1 MSFER
6 ASFFYQE
13 KDNKFKK
20 SVALQKMLCMNY
32 LVFFKMIEFCC
43 ENELSE
49 TDLNY
54 VLSLALRNNKKTSEY
69 EKLVK
74 TIFNKLESINR
85 GVKKNTISFAEFFK
99 ILIYKN

>member
-1 MSFER
+1 
-6 ASFFYQE
+6 
-13 KDNKFKK
+13 
-20 SVALQKMLCMNY
+20 VALQKMLCMNY

-85 GVKKNTISFAEFFK
+85 GVKKIRLASLSFLKFLFIKTNDFAK
-99 ILIYKN
+99 YKNSVRI